1 MKPLKMEQWTLDKLK
16 PFDKNPRTHP
26 DEQIVALCKAIGE
39 FGFTDPILVSSS
51 GGILAGHGRYAAALR
66 LYAAGKLETVPVI
79 MLDHL
84 DATKQKAFLIAHNK
98 LAEKSSWHKDYL
110 SMLVQEL
117 KSIEYELDFLA
128 MNSDELDRLMVQ
140 EVVIPEIQ
148 ITAVTTETQPAQQP
162 TPKVEA
168 PAQQPVVEK
177 KAEPLPTTKLPA
189 KEPEKKEI
197 ASPKKSFTRCPNCSH
212 EW

>member
-1 MKPLKMEQWTLDKLK
+1 MKPLKMEQWTLDRLK

-26 DEQIVALCKAIGE
+26 DEQITALCKAIGE
-39 FGFTDPILVSSS
+39 FGFTDPILVSST

-79 MLDHL
+79 VLDHL
-84 DATKQKAFLIAHNK
+84 SETKQKAFLIAHNK

-140 EVVIPEIQ
+140 EVVIPEIE
-148 ITAVTTETQPAQQP
+148 ITTVVKRTEPEPSPQ
-162 TPKVEA
+162 PKVEA
-168 PAQQPVVEK
+168 PPPQPVAEK
-177 KAEPLPTTKLPA
+177 KAEPLTQKLPPA
-189 KEPEKKEI
+189 KEEPKPI
-197 ASPKKSFTRCPNCSH
+197 VSSKKSFTRCPNCSH
-212 EW
+212 EF